1 MSIGNTGWSVG
12 RNIFLVQYILKTGK
26 RIVYFQSLFSGKTSF
41 QLLVPLLIIFRRRLC
56 SLAGV
61 PLMPTG
67 HAGPAFIVLQLL
79 FLNCFHFILPLE
91 SWETFLKLLLCSCF
105 FFFLLLSAFIVL
117 SNYPGWAFYSSPV
130 FDCCLS
136 CPSILISEMQGL
148 FEFY

>member
-1 MSIGNTGWSVG
+1 MSIRNTGWSVG

-26 RIVYFQSLFSGKTSF
+26 QIVYFQSLFSGKTSF

-105 FFFLLLSAFIVL
+105 FFFSSYSLLLSSSLITWAGLSVL
-117 SNYPGWAFYSSPV
+117 PV

-136 CPSILISEMQGL
+136 CPSILISEMQCL